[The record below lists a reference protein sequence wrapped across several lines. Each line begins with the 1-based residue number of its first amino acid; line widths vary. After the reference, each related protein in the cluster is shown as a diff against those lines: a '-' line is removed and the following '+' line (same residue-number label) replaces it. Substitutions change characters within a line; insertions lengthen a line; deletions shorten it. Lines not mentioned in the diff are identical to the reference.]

1 MNPTDEWIET
11 KIKNYFINK
20 NGEVKK
26 KLKNGEKKCNLH
38 IMKSTGYLYFSAGRE
53 LGKQSVHRIMGEVF
67 LPNPKN
73 LRNIDHIDRNK
84 LNNKL
89 ENLRWF
95 SQQDNMLNRDGLLGV
110 GKCSDNS
117 STKNKWYARA
127 GNFNIGYF
135 DTEKEAK
142 ACKFGYLRAKEISLP
157 Q

>member
-11 KIKNYFINK
+11 KYKNYFVNR
-20 NGEVKK
+20 NGEVKR
-26 KLKNGEKKCNLH
+26 KLKNSEKKCNPCL
-38 IMKSTGYLYFSAGRE
+38 MKRTGYLYISTGRE
-53 LGKQSVHRIMGEVF
+53 TGKQYVHRIIGETF
-67 LPNPKN
+67 LQNPNN

-110 GKCSDNS
+110 GKCSD
-117 STKNKWYARA
+117 KNKWYARA
-127 GNFNIGYF
+127 GNYNIGYF
-135 DTEKEAK
+135 DTEEEAK
-142 ACKFGYLRAKEISLP
+142 ACKYGYLRAKEITLP